1 MTKSAPDLRKLLE
14 SIDRRSYPA
23 YKDARGSYDFSDYVL
38 TIDHVQGDPFA
49 SPSKLSIFIP
59 HQKAGYP
66 SDFFDTP
73 WKQTALEDYLVRQF
87 YQEIAKFNF
96 KAKGS
101 GKSGLI
107 ATSHPGPEVLSRTA
121 CECSAKGI
129 TVRFEC
135 GFPANG
141 RTINSGELI
150 KILFDFLPRCAKSVL
165 YFKNRR
171 PGEVQAVIDLAED
184 QQFIRGEL
192 VRLNLVSFVADQA
205 ILPRESGISSR
216 PMKGSVPFVSPPSM
230 RVKLN
235 LPHHG
240 AITGMGLK
248 RGITLIVG
256 GGYHG
261 KSTLLKALE
270 SGVYNHIAGDGREYV
285 ITDSTA
291 MKLRAE
297 DGRSIRNTDIS
308 LFINDLPNK
317 KDTRCF
323 TTEDA
328 SGSTSQAAAVIE
340 GMEAG
345 SRVFLI
351 DEDTSATNFMVR
363 DDLMQK
369 IISRSKEPIT
379 PFIERARDLYE
390 KAGIS
395 TVMVAGSSGAY
406 FYIADTILQ
415 MDCYEPYDITD
426 KTKAFCASYG
436 AEPITCAPGFSIPQK
451 GRKLFTG
458 SNGNAAAVR
467 SESTGRDGSSYSR
480 GDSSYGREESS
491 NGRGASSYGRE
502 ESSNGRGASSYGRE
516 EPSNG
521 RGASSYGRGRG
532 GQRGHGPSDS
542 GGRDGRIKVKVYG
555 KDSLQ
560 VGRSPVD
567 LRFVEQLID
576 PEQTNALAQI
586 LRYCVEHQLLERYTV
601 ADAVGLV
608 QKEMTKGG
616 LSAISDS
623 SYAAMGLCMPRVQ
636 EIFACINR
644 YRG

>member
-1 MTKSAPDLRKLLE
+1 MKSAQDLRRLLE
-14 SIDRRSYPA
+14 SIDRKGYPA
-23 YKDARGSYDFSDYVL
+23 YKDTRGSYDFTDYVL
-38 TIDHVQGDPFA
+38 SIDHVQGDPFA
-49 SPSKLSIFIP
+49 SPSKLSVFIP
-59 HQKAGYP
+59 LQRAAYP
-66 SDFFDTP
+66 SGYFDAP
-73 WKQTALEDYLVRQF
+73 HKQTALEDYLVRQF
-87 YQEIAKFNF
+87 FQEIAKYNF

-107 ATSHPGPEVLSRTA
+107 ATSRPGPEILSRTA
-121 CECSAKGI
+121 CECSPKGI
-129 TVRFEC
+129 TARFEA

-150 KILFDFLPRCAKSVL
+150 KILFDFLPRCVKTVF
-165 YFKNRR
+165 YYKNR
-171 PGEVQAVIDLAED
+171 PAQEVKAVSDLAED
-184 QQFIRGEL
+184 QHFIRCEL
-192 VRLNLVSFVADQA
+192 ERLGLVSFVADGA
-205 ILPRESGISSR
+205 ILPRESGISSP
-216 PMKGSVPFVSPPSM
+216 PMKGSVPFQSPDSLRM
-230 RVKLN
+230 ELN

-240 AITGMGLK
+240 RITGMGLH

-270 SGVYNHIAGDGREYV
+270 SGVYNHVAGDGREFV

-297 DGRSIRNTDIS
+297 DGRSVQNVDIS

-317 KDTRCF
+317 KDTHCF
-323 TTEDA
+323 STEDA

-340 GMEAG
+340 GIEAG

-390 KAGIS
+390 KSGIS

-458 SNGNAAAVR
+458 STGNAAPVR

-480 GDSSYGREESS
+480 GDSSYGQG
-491 NGRGASSYGRE
+491 NSSY
-502 ESSNGRGASSYGRE
+502 
-516 EPSNG
+516 
-521 RGASSYGRGRG
+521 GRG
-532 GQRGHGPSDS
+532 GQRGHGPSGS

-576 PEQTNALAQI
+576 PEQTNTLAQI

-601 ADAVGLV
+601 ADAVALV

>member
-1 MTKSAPDLRKLLE
+1 MKSAQDLRRLLE
-14 SIDRRSYPA
+14 SIDRKGYPA
-23 YKDARGSYDFSDYVL
+23 YKDTRGSYDFTDYVL
-38 TIDHVQGDPFA
+38 SIDHVQGDPFA
-49 SPSKLSIFIP
+49 SPSKLSVFIP
-59 HQKAGYP
+59 LQRAAYP
-66 SDFFDTP
+66 SGYFDAP
-73 WKQTALEDYLVRQF
+73 HKQTALEDYLVRQF
-87 YQEIAKFNF
+87 CQEIAKYNF

-107 ATSHPGPEVLSRTA
+107 ATSHPGPEILSRTA
-121 CECSAKGI
+121 CECSIKGI
-129 TVRFEC
+129 TARFEA

-150 KILFDFLPRCAKSVL
+150 KILFDFLPRCVKTVF
-165 YFKNRR
+165 YYKNR
-171 PGEVQAVIDLAED
+171 PAQEVKAVSDLAED
-184 QQFIRGEL
+184 QYFIRCEL
-192 VRLNLVSFVADQA
+192 ERLGLVSFVADGS

-216 PMKGSVPFVSPPSM
+216 PMKGSVPFQSPHSLRM
-230 RVKLN
+230 ELN
-235 LPHHG
+235 LPHG
-240 AITGMGLK
+240 GRITGMGLR

-270 SGVYNHIAGDGREYV
+270 SGVYNHVAGDGREYV

-297 DGRSIRNTDIS
+297 DGRSVQNVDIS

-323 TTEDA
+323 STEDA

-340 GMEAG
+340 GIEAG

-369 IISRSKEPIT
+369 IISRDQEPIT

-390 KAGIS
+390 KSGIS

-415 MDCYEPYDITD
+415 MDCYEPLDITD
-426 KTKAFCASYG
+426 KTKAFCSGYG
-436 AEPITCAPGFSIPQK
+436 VEPITSAPGFLLPSG
-451 GRKLFTG
+451 GRKLLSNKGG
-458 SNGNAAAVR
+458 SQTAPGNYA
-467 SESTGRDGSSYSR
+467 
-480 GDSSYGREESS
+480 SS
-491 NGRGASSYGRE
+491 NRGNY
-502 ESSNGRGASSYGRE
+502 
-516 EPSNG
+516 
-521 RGASSYGRGRG
+521 RGRG
-532 GQRGHGPSDS
+532 PRDD
-542 GGRDGRIKVKVYG
+542 GRDERIKVKVYG

-560 VGRSPVD
+560 IGKSPVD

-576 PEQTNALAQI
+576 SEQTNSLAQM
-586 LRYCVEHQLLERYTV
+586 LRYCVEHQLLERYTLKDTV
-601 ADAVGLV
+601 SMLL
-608 QKEMTKGG
+608 KEIQKGG
-616 LSAISDS
+616 LAAVGDS
-623 SYAAMGLCMPRVQ
+623 SYAACGFSMPRIQ
-636 EIFACINR
+636 EIFACLNR
-644 YRG
+644 YRN

>member
-1 MTKSAPDLRKLLE
+1 MKSASDLQRLLE
-14 SIDRRSYPA
+14 SIDHRSYPA
-23 YKDARGSYDFSDYVL
+23 YKDARGSYDFTDYVL
-38 TIDHVQGDPFA
+38 SIDHVQGDPFA
-49 SPSKLSIFIP
+49 SPSKVSVFVPI
-59 HQKAGYP
+59 QKAGIPAEY
-66 SDFFDTP
+66 FDTP

-107 ATSHPGPEVLSRTA
+107 ATSRPGPEILSRTA
-121 CECSAKGI
+121 CECQAKG
-129 TVRFEC
+129 VFARFEV

-150 KILFDFLPRCAKSVL
+150 KILFDFLPRCVKSVFFL
-165 YFKNRR
+165 KNRR
-171 PGEVQAVIDLAED
+171 PEEVLSVIHLAED
-184 QQFIRGEL
+184 QHFIRQEL
-192 VRLNLVSFVADQA
+192 ERLNLVAFVAEQA
-205 ILPRESGISSR
+205 ILPRESGISST
-216 PMKGSVPFVSPPSM
+216 PMKGSVPFVSPQSL
-230 RVKLN
+230 RVELN

-240 AITGMGLK
+240 LITGMGLR

-270 SGVYNHIAGDGREYV
+270 SGVYNHIQGDGREYV
-285 ITDSTA
+285 ITDSSA

-297 DGRSIRNTDIS
+297 DGRSIKNTDIS

-317 KDTRCF
+317 KDTRSF
-323 TTEDA
+323 STEDA

-340 GMEAG
+340 GIEAG
-345 SRVFLI
+345 SRAFLI

-369 IISRSKEPIT
+369 VISRSKEPIT

-426 KTKAFCASYG
+426 QTKAFCASYG
-436 AEPITCAPGFSIPQK
+436 IAPITCAPDFAVPAK
-451 GRKLFTG
+451 GRKLLTG
-458 SNGNAAAVR
+458 HTQSHAAVPAGR
-467 SESTGRDGSSYSR
+467 SQDSYRSGPGYGNQR
-480 GDSSYGREESS
+480 GGQGQDRQYGNSQH
-491 NGRGASSYGRE
+491 GRGQ
-502 ESSNGRGASSYGRE
+502 
-516 EPSNG
+516 
-521 RGASSYGRGRG
+521 RGRG
-532 GQRGHGPSDS
+532 PAES
-542 GGRDGRIKVKVYG
+542 GGRDERIKVKVYG

-560 VGRSPVD
+560 IGKSPVD

-576 PEQTNALAQI
+576 PEQTNTLAQM

-601 ADAVGLV
+601 TDTVALLL
-608 QKEMTKGG
+608 KEINKGG
-616 LSAISDS
+616 LPAISDS
-623 SYAAMGLCMPRVQ
+623 AYAAMGLSMPRPQ

>member
-1 MTKSAPDLRKLLE
+1 MKSAQDLRRLLE
-14 SIDRRSYPA
+14 SIDRKGYPA
-23 YKDARGSYDFSDYVL
+23 YKDTRGSYDFTDYVL
-38 TIDHVQGDPFA
+38 SIDHVQGDPFA
-49 SPSKLSIFIP
+49 SPSKLSVFIP
-59 HQKAGYP
+59 LQKAAYP
-66 SDFFDTP
+66 SVYFDAP
-73 WKQTALEDYLVRQF
+73 HKQTALEDYLVRQF
-87 YQEIAKFNF
+87 CQEIAKYNF

-107 ATSHPGPEVLSRTA
+107 ATSHPGPEILSRTA

-129 TVRFEC
+129 TARFEA

-141 RTINSGELI
+141 RTINSGELV
-150 KILFDFLPRCAKSVL
+150 KILFDFLPRCVKTVF
-165 YFKNRR
+165 YYKNR
-171 PGEVQAVIDLAED
+171 PAQEVRAVSDLAED
-184 QQFIRGEL
+184 QHFIRCEL
-192 VRLNLVSFVADQA
+192 ERMGLVSFVADGA

-216 PMKGSVPFVSPPSM
+216 PMKGSVPFQSPDSL
-230 RVKLN
+230 KLELN

-240 AITGMGLK
+240 RITGMGLH

-270 SGVYNHIAGDGREYV
+270 SGVYNHVAGDGREYV

-297 DGRSIRNTDIS
+297 DGRSVQNVDIS

-323 TTEDA
+323 STEDA

-340 GMEAG
+340 GIEAG

-369 IISRSKEPIT
+369 IISRSQEPIT

-390 KAGIS
+390 KSGIS

-415 MDCYEPYDITD
+415 MDCYEPLDITD
-426 KTKAFCASYG
+426 KTKAFCSGYG
-436 AEPITCAPGFSIPQK
+436 VEPITSAPGFLLPSAGRRLLSNK
-451 GRKLFTG
+451 GG
-458 SNGNAAAVR
+458 SQTAPGNYAAQN
-467 SESTGRDGSSYSR
+467 R
-480 GDSSYGREESS
+480 GNY
-491 NGRGASSYGRE
+491 
-502 ESSNGRGASSYGRE
+502 
-516 EPSNG
+516 
-521 RGASSYGRGRG
+521 RGRG
-532 GQRGHGPSDS
+532 PRD
-542 GGRDGRIKVKVYG
+542 GGRDERIKVKVYG

-560 VGRSPVD
+560 IGKSPVD

-576 PEQTNALAQI
+576 AEQTNTLAQM

-601 ADAVGLV
+601 KDTVSMLL
-608 QKEMTKGG
+608 KEIQKGG
-616 LSAISDS
+616 LAAVGDS
-623 SYAAMGLCMPRVQ
+623 SYAACGLSMPRIQ

-644 YRG
+644 YRN